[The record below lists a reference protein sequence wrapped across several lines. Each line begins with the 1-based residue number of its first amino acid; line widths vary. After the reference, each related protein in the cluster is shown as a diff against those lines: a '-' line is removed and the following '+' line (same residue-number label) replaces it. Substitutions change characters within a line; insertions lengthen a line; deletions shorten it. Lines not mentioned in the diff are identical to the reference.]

1 MADNSREVQEM
12 KRKSAVAAGK
22 ATDPVEKLRLLC
34 LARGASGIKGLGR
47 SVLPPSSLL
56 EPSIPSHLF
65 FIFFF
70 DLSYQGLSYYGRRW

>member
-56 EPSIPSHLF
+56 EPSDSLASLF
-65 FIFFF
+65 YIF
-70 DLSYQGLSYYGRRW
+70 L